1 MMSHQTLIGDR
12 RRLPRGSSIG
22 EPSRTHLVSL
32 ILGSYREMPGLCL
45 HLTQAARLFGLSDA
59 TCRIVL
65 DDLVNDGLLCRL
77 KDGQYSGR
85 WSAD

>member
-1 MMSHQTLIGDR
+1 MMSHTQIGER
-12 RRLPRGSSIG
+12 RRLPRGGSFG

-45 HLTQAARLFGLSDA
+45 QANQAARLFGVSES

-65 DDLVNDGLLCRL
+65 DDLVNDGLLR
-77 KDGQYSGR
+77 KSADGQYTGR
-85 WSAD
+85 LAVV